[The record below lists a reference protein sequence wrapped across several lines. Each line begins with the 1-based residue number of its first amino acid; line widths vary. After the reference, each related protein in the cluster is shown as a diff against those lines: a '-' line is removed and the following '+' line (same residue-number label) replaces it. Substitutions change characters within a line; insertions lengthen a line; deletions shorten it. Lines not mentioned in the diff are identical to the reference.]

1 LAALIGLGGRLGLFV
16 SPMVIGTGI
25 FLAAAGRVDLYEYAA
40 LGVILVSAI
49 LSLPF
54 VLGVLE
60 PACALAADRHDRLC
74 AALGIG
80 GWHRFTTID
89 WPTLRNPI
97 ATALALG
104 SVIAMG
110 DLSGIALFGNQR
122 LTNLTLL
129 LYQQLAAY
137 RLEGAAS
144 TALLLLCLALAFY
157 WIIEAVV
164 GSRDLH

>member
-1 LAALIGLGGRLGLFV
+1 
-16 SPMVIGTGI
+16 
-25 FLAAAGRVDLYEYAA
+25 
-40 LGVILVSAI
+40 
-49 LSLPF
+49 
-54 VLGVLE
+54 
-60 PACALAADRHDRLC
+60 
-74 AALGIG
+74 
-80 GWHRFTTID
+80 
-89 WPTLRNPI
+89 LRNPI